1 MDAPFVSPH
10 LRFLEPLGRGGT
22 ADVAKAH
29 ATHLNRTVAVKYP
42 LQISDDPTIDFASLA
57 KREWD
62 LIGGARFPGLVRLW
76 EAPSR
81 DPDYLLLEL
90 CPGPT
95 LDTVPKI
102 DSLETALAILSAVA
116 TGLEFLNAAGLVHGD
131 LKPHNIFLPPEWATL
146 PPESLFYVKLSD
158 FSLGRRLDEPET
170 IRAGL
175 GTVGY
180 MAPETIADRI
190 TSHRADLFALGVM
203 AYQLVTGEHPF
214 LKGDIDPVRVNSA
227 RSRSRVHSPEGTET
241 RPAAS
246 TGVVDYELAGPGS
259 GGSTE
264 IGLGSVRGA

>member
-42 LQISDDPTIDFASLA
+42 LQVSDDPTIDFASLA

-102 DSLETALAILSAVA
+102 DSLETTLAILSAVA

-131 LKPHNIFLPPEWATL
+131 LKPHNIFLPP
-146 PPESLFYVKLSD
+146 D
-158 FSLGRRLDEPET
+158 GRRCRRKACFMSSCP
-170 IRAGL
+170 I
-175 GTVGY
+175 
-180 MAPETIADRI
+180 
-190 TSHRADLFALGVM
+190 
-203 AYQLVTGEHPF
+203 
-214 LKGDIDPVRVNSA
+214 
-227 RSRSRVHSPEGTET
+227 SRWV
-241 RPAAS
+241 AAS
-246 TGVVDYELAGPGS
+246 TNRRRFGPGWGRS
-259 GGSTE
+259 DTW
-264 IGLGSVRGA
+264 RRRQ